1 MPVNI
6 NGNWNAFGMFGFNT
20 ALKNKKFNIGTFTRT
35 NYSNFV
41 SYQYKNGENLRN
53 KTTNLVLAE
62 NLNATYR
69 NSWFEFSLNGSFE
82 YNWERN
88 KLNPQNDR
96 EPYSFSYGASTNI
109 ALPWSMTF
117 TTNITNQARRGYE
130 DKSMNRDEWIWNAQ
144 LAQTLFKGK
153 ATLSFEMYDI
163 LHERSSISRSLSSEL
178 TSVYAYNSINSYC
191 MVHFIYRFNLF
202 GSRESRRGSG
212 GRGGFGPG
220 PGGPGG
226 FGGGRPG
233 GGGFGGGGR
242 RF

>member
-1 MPVNI
+1 
-6 NGNWNAFGMFGFNT
+6 
-20 ALKNKKFNIGTFTRT
+20 
-35 NYSNFV
+35 
-41 SYQYKNGENLRN
+41 
-53 KTTNLVLAE
+53 
-62 NLNATYR
+62 
-69 NSWFEFSLNGSFE
+69 
-82 YNWERN
+82 
-88 KLNPQNDR
+88 
-96 EPYSFSYGASTNI
+96 
-109 ALPWSMTF
+109 
-117 TTNITNQARRGYE
+117 
-130 DKSMNRDEWIWNAQ
+130 MNRDEWIWNAQ